1 VDIETILNA
10 LEKASVEWGRTTL
23 MTGWSK
29 DRERKMR
36 AFRARILKML
46 TQGWCFHC
54 GRREFDGT
62 IMHTYDCKYSAM
74 ERELAECE
82 PKCHRC
88 GERAVMWEDSPFLNE
103 IHPESDNPEEW
114 WCWNCYQGDLDSI

>member
-36 AFRARILKML
+36 AFRARILKM
-46 TQGWCFHC
+46 
-54 GRREFDGT
+54 
-62 IMHTYDCKYSAM
+62 
-74 ERELAECE
+74 LAECE